1 MDKHS
6 VTVENLLVSECP
18 EAVQSFFADSP
29 DSEYRFEGYLYYKLD
44 MNVLRCEDNYE
55 GNQIFSLLAQQTHKR
70 LVPGSRE
77 DILYQIISKTK
88 DEKAFSLAK
97 QCCLTDRQL
106 RCVILFKAYNYL
118 EKDLYLLFSEVV
130 PTEKCDILIPLM
142 HHSIALVRNLSD
154 CSREETVE
162 YINAV
167 IDTLETEGIGGIKA
181 GIGRTAECLE
191 DLHTSFIEAQSAIE
205 TGMRFHPSENVFLY
219 NQQALERIIEKIP
232 RSDREKIHDMFF
244 LKDDAMILNTEMIET
259 VKTFFRNDLNLTA
272 TSKQLFIHRNT
283 LNYRLDKV
291 RKETGLDLRRF
302 QDAVVFRIIMEM
314 SV

>member
-70 LVPGSRE
+70 LVPGSHE

-118 EKDLYLLFSEVV
+118 EKDLCRR
-130 PTEKCDILIPLM
+130 K
-142 HHSIALVRNLSD
+142 
-154 CSREETVE
+154 
-162 YINAV
+162 NA
-167 IDTLETEGIGGIKA
+167 
-181 GIGRTAECLE
+181 
-191 DLHTSFIEAQSAIE
+191 
-205 TGMRFHPSENVFLY
+205 
-219 NQQALERIIEKIP
+219 
-232 RSDREKIHDMFF
+232 
-244 LKDDAMILNTEMIET
+244 
-259 VKTFFRNDLNLTA
+259 TF
-272 TSKQLFIHRNT
+272 
-283 LNYRLDKV
+283 
-291 RKETGLDLRRF
+291 
-302 QDAVVFRIIMEM
+302 
-314 SV
+314 